1 MGRSC
6 IDRSSDSRA
15 CPRDVS
21 SVISPASNR
30 TVPSH
35 LTRRKTY
42 RLRGSLSFLARSSP
56 RLPTGRFRPTS
67 LCVCVFAVLDGML
80 DVLDGM
86 LDVLDVGT

>member
-6 IDRSSDSRA
+6 IDRSSDSEA

-56 RLPTGRFRPTS
+56 RLSTGRFRPTS
-67 LCVCVFAVLDGML
+67 LCVCVSVLDVVL